1 MCMRDMYGRL
11 CRMES
16 THVCALCCGFVV
28 PVAGAGLG
36 VRRSM
41 RVRERRGRGEGG
53 GFVMLDA
60 RGRLSGFR
68 VNRWGFESR
77 VVRR

>member
-1 MCMRDMYGRL
+1 
-11 CRMES
+11 MES

-41 RVRERRGRGEGG
+41 RVRRSKRVRERRGRGEGG

-77 VVRR
+77 VVRRVRVL